1 MKVQPIIGPHTGV
14 KSHVSDIM
22 LQVIFALIPATLF
35 GLYFFGWP
43 AINLFVIT
51 LVSAVVFEFL
61 CLRLADKPTITLRDN
76 SALLTGWLLAMTLPP
91 WAPWWIGVVGAGIS
105 IILGKHVFGGLGQNV
120 FNPAM
125 LARVALLISFPVEMT
140 TWANVTPL
148 FTSQAPDFIQGLQI
162 TFMGLGQPDAYTGAT
177 VMGHVKTELLQDRL
191 LPESLNGMY
200 QQPQAWLGFMPG
212 SLGETSALLLAL
224 GGVWLL
230 YKGVIKW
237 QIPFAVLSAVFVFA
251 SVFHWIDPQH
261 YLSPWIH
268 LSSGALIL
276 TAFFIATDYVT
287 SPNSAVGQLVFGFS
301 CGGLIF
307 IIRTWGG
314 YPEGA
319 GFAVLLMNAM
329 TPLIDHYIKP
339 RIYGRN
345 RKGLPLE
352 SEQ

>member
-1 MKVQPIIGPHTGV
+1 MKIQPISGPHTGA
-14 KSHVSDIM
+14 KGHVSGIM
-22 LQVIFALIPATLF
+22 QQVIFALIPATMF
-35 GLYFFGWP
+35 GLYLFGWP

-51 LVSAVVFEFL
+51 LISAVAFEYM
-61 CLRLADKPTITLRDN
+61 CLLLANKPTMTIRDN

-105 IILGKHVFGGLGQNV
+105 IIVGKHVFGGLGQNV

-140 TWANVTPL
+140 TWANVNPI
-148 FTSQAPDFIQGLQI
+148 FSSQAPDFIQGLHV
-162 TFMGLGQPDAYTGAT
+162 TFMGLEQPDAYTGAS
-177 VMGHVKTELLQDRL
+177 VMGHVKTELLQNHL
-191 LPESLNGMY
+191 LPESLNGVY
-200 QQPQAWLGFMPG
+200 QQPQAWLGFMRG

-224 GGVWLL
+224 GGFWLL
-230 YKGVIKW
+230 FKGIIKW
-237 QIPFAVLSAVFVFA
+237 QIPFAVLSAVFVLS
-251 SVFHWIDPQH
+251 SVFHWIDPSH
-261 YLSPWIH
+261 YMSPWLH
-268 LSSGALIL
+268 LSSGALICA
-276 TAFFIATDYVT
+276 AFFIATDYVT
-287 SPNSAVGQLVFGFS
+287 SPNSAIGQLVFGFS
-301 CGGLIF
+301 CGCLIF
-307 IIRTWGG
+307 IIRTWGA